1 MNQTEIIVSGSS
13 VAEVVPQIS
22 GALSNER
29 GWLTAGLSRSWDT
42 DSGQRINA
50 ESSLT
55 YSSVFQ
61 ACSLISQG
69 IASLG
74 LEVFTRT
81 ADDDRERLRLHPAWG
96 LLNISPSPTEDI
108 TAFSFRETMTASALL
123 HGNGYAAIGRG
134 GGGRP
139 TSLTILN
146 PQMTWPDDSQPELMY
161 WTQETSQ
168 DEARPIPARD
178 VFHLKGLSP
187 DGLVGYS
194 VFKLARNSWGL
205 GLAQEKHGARHFRNG
220 SRPNIALRTTAH
232 LDEDQAT
239 SLRQRF
245 ESRHRGLDAE
255 TSTAVLSG
263 GLEIVPF
270 SISNEDS
277 QWLQSRAFQRVEVAS
292 WFNLPPHMLGSSEGP
307 SSYNSLQEENRR
319 FLQQTLRPWLNKWQS
334 EADLKLLTGSERGA
348 KKTFFEHNLASLIEA
363 DFESVTS
370 QVTQLIAAEVI
381 SVNEARRKLNM
392 NKRADGRGDEYRNP
406 AINPTVEIVEDKAE
420 PIRAEVPQ
428 PEAADPGPCQK
439 LLAERLKKLQ
449 ATEAK
454 QLIPKAEKPSAR
466 FEYHAKRHYENWTE
480 KVTEAVEP
488 FTDVFLQLG
497 YTINAPHI
505 AAAYV
510 GHNRQRV
517 LEVFKNEPRNILA
530 ARLRDLF
537 NEELADWPQ
546 QLASDVI
553 GEAQHVQNQ

>member
-50 ESSLT
+50 ETSLT

-74 LEVFTRT
+74 FEVFTRT

-139 TSLTILN
+139 TSLTLLN
-146 PQMTWPDDSQPELMY
+146 PQMTWADDSQPELMY

-334 EADLKLLTGSERGA
+334 EADLKLLTGNERDG
-348 KKTFFEHNLASLIEA
+348 KKTYFEHNLASLIEA
-363 DFESVTS
+363 DTAAVTE
-370 QVTQLIAAEVI
+370 QVTKLIASEVI

-406 AINPTVEIVEDKAE
+406 AINPTVDIVEDKAE
-420 PIRAEVPQ
+420 PIRAEAPQ

-454 QLIPKAEKPSAR
+454 QLIPKAEKPSSR

-505 AAAYV
+505 AAAFV

-553 GEAQHVQNQ
+553 QGAQHVSD

>member
-50 ESSLT
+50 ETSLT

-74 LEVFTRT
+74 FEVFTRT

-139 TSLTILN
+139 TSLTLLN

-334 EADLKLLTGSERGA
+334 EADLKLLTGNERDA
-348 KKTFFEHNLASLIEA
+348 KKTYFEHNLASLIEA
-363 DFESVTS
+363 DTAAVTE
-370 QVTQLIAAEVI
+370 QVTKLIASEVI

-406 AINPTVEIVEDKAE
+406 AINPTVDIVEDKAE
-420 PIRAEVPQ
+420 PIRAEAPQ

-454 QLIPKAEKPSAR
+454 QLIPKAEKPSSR

-505 AAAYV
+505 AAAFV

-553 GEAQHVQNQ
+553 GEAQHVQD

>member
-50 ESSLT
+50 ETSLT

-74 LEVFTRT
+74 FEVFTRT

-139 TSLTILN
+139 TSLTLLN

-334 EADLKLLTGSERGA
+334 EADLKLLTGNERDG
-348 KKTFFEHNLASLIEA
+348 KKTYFEHNLASLIEA
-363 DFESVTS
+363 DTAAVTE
-370 QVTQLIAAEVI
+370 QVTKLIASEVI

-406 AINPTVEIVEDKAE
+406 AINPTVDIVEDKAE
-420 PIRAEVPQ
+420 PIRAEAPQ

-454 QLIPKAEKPSAR
+454 QLIPKAEKPSSR

-497 YTINAPHI
+497 YTINATHI
-505 AAAYV
+505 AAAFV

-546 QLASDVI
+546 QLATDVI
-553 GEAQHVQNQ
+553 EGAQHVQD

>member
-334 EADLKLLTGSERGA
+334 EADLKLLTGNERDA
-348 KKTFFEHNLASLIEA
+348 KKTYFEHNLASLIEA
-363 DFESVTS
+363 DTAAVTE
-370 QVTQLIAAEVI
+370 QVTKLIASEVI

-406 AINPTVEIVEDKAE
+406 AINPTVDIVEDKAE

-454 QLIPKAEKPSAR
+454 QLIPKAEKPSSR

-505 AAAYV
+505 AAAFV

-553 GEAQHVQNQ
+553 QGAQHVSD

>member
-139 TSLTILN
+139 TSLTLLN

-334 EADLKLLTGSERGA
+334 EADLKLLTGNERDA
-348 KKTFFEHNLASLIEA
+348 KKTYFEHNLASLIEA
-363 DFESVTS
+363 DTAAVTE
-370 QVTQLIAAEVI
+370 QVTKLIASEVI

-406 AINPTVEIVEDKAE
+406 AINPTVDIVEDKAE

-454 QLIPKAEKPSAR
+454 QLIPKAEKPSSR

-505 AAAYV
+505 AAAFV

-537 NEELADWPQ
+537 NEELADRPQ

-553 GEAQHVQNQ
+553 QGAQHVSD

>member
-29 GWLTAGLSRSWDT
+29 GWLTAGLSRSWDP

-50 ESSLT
+50 ETSLT

-74 LEVFTRT
+74 FEVFTRT

-139 TSLTILN
+139 TSLTLLN
-146 PQMTWPDDSQPELMY
+146 PQMTWADDSQPELMY

-334 EADLKLLTGSERGA
+334 EADLKLLTGNERDG
-348 KKTFFEHNLASLIEA
+348 KKTYFEHNLASLIEA
-363 DFESVTS
+363 DTAAVTE
-370 QVTQLIAAEVI
+370 QVTKLIASEVI

-406 AINPTVEIVEDKAE
+406 AINPTVDIVEDKAE
-420 PIRAEVPQ
+420 PIRAEAPQ

-454 QLIPKAEKPSAR
+454 QLIPKAEKPSSR

-505 AAAYV
+505 AAAFV

-553 GEAQHVQNQ
+553 QGAQHVSD

>member
-146 PQMTWPDDSQPELMY
+146 PQMTWPDDSQPELTY

-420 PIRAEVPQ
+420 PIRAEAPH
-428 PEAADPGPCQK
+428 PEAADPGPCRR
-439 LLAERLKKLQ
+439 LLADVLRTMQGVEAERL
-449 ATEAK
+449 TRRAK
-454 QLIPKAEKPSAR
+454 NTGSL
-466 FEYHAKRHYENWTE
+466 FEPYAKRFYRDWSK
-480 KVTEAVEP
+480 KVAEGIEP
-488 FTDVFLQLG
+488 LAGVWQQLG
-497 YTINAPHI
+497 FDLNAEVV

-510 GHNRQRV
+510 AHNLQAVMGVYEETSRRV
-517 LEVFKNEPRNILA
+517 LASGMES
-530 ARLRDLF
+530 LF
-537 NEELADWPQ
+537 TESLADWPSEF
-546 QLASDVI
+546 ASDVI
-553 GEAQHVQNQ
+553 EGAQDVQD